1 MWISANAKQ
10 RSAGYIMKYAPQVHV
25 PNFSGVAGSEDFAFA
40 TLPTTPLD
48 FQGKIS
54 NFCHPTLL
62 KIRFKITVTPL
73 LKKGQSQNYGDSI
86 NSDGL
91 LTLWVDF

>member
-1 MWISANAKQ
+1 MIQSQEKCPKIDQ
-10 RSAGYIMKYAPQVHV
+10 MVPVHI
-25 PNFSGVAGSEDFAFA
+25 PNFWGVAGSEDFASA

-48 FQGKIS
+48 FQSKIK

-62 KIRFKITVTPL
+62 KIWFKITVTPPPPPPS
-73 LKKGQSQNYGDSI
+73 KNGQSQNYGA
-86 NSDGL
+86 

>member
-1 MWISANAKQ
+1 MRITKFQPESSA
-10 RSAGYIMKYAPQVHV
+10 MVHV
-25 PNFSGVAGSEDFAFA
+25 PNFWGVAGSEDFAFA

-73 LKKGQSQNYGDSI
+73 SKMGEVKITVLQ
-86 NSDGL
+86 
-91 LTLWVDF
+91 